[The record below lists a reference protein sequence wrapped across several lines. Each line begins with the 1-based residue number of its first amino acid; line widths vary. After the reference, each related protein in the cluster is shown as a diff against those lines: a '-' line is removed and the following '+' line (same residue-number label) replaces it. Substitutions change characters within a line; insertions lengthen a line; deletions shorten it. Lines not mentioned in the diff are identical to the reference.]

1 MLNGQIVLVTGA
13 SRGIGNAIALTLGGA
28 GATVIGT
35 ATSEEGADN
44 ISKIFSES
52 DILGK
57 GMKLNVTD
65 NDQITSVLKAV
76 TDEYGAV
83 DVLINNAGIT
93 RDNILVRMKEEE
105 WDDIINTNLSS
116 VYRMSKAVLRG
127 MIKKRSGRIISITSV
142 VGAMGN
148 AGQSNYAA
156 AKAGI
161 MGFTK
166 SLAREV
172 GARGITVNAVAP
184 GFIDTDM
191 TSSLADDHKAAL
203 LSQVPIKR
211 LETPEEIA
219 DKLYDD
225 PELHWVVLMVN
236 NITDRYHQ
244 WPMNNRQFLA
254 HIAARYDNVDATHHY
269 EIYQS
274 SGDTAIKIDI
284 GISNVDTDGDTI
296 SDAVLVTNR
305 EYEES
310 KQDTIRN
317 IQLLDPQYLEQFVEE
332 FESLVS
338 DTED

>member
-148 AGQSNYAA
+148 AGQANYSA

-161 MGFTK
+161 IGFTK

-172 GARGITVNAVAP
+172 GARGITVNAIAP
-184 GFIDTDM
+184 GFIETDM
-191 TSSLADDHKAAL
+191 TESLPKDQKEALASQIPMGRLGSVNEIAQAVLFLADESGSYITA
-203 LSQVPIKR
+203 Q
-211 LETPEEIA
+211 T
-219 DKLYDD
+219 
-225 PELHWVVLMVN
+225 LHVN
-236 NITDRYHQ
+236 GGMYT
-244 WPMNNRQFLA
+244 
-254 HIAARYDNVDATHHY
+254 V
-269 EIYQS
+269 
-274 SGDTAIKIDI
+274 
-284 GISNVDTDGDTI
+284 
-296 SDAVLVTNR
+296 
-305 EYEES
+305 
-310 KQDTIRN
+310 
-317 IQLLDPQYLEQFVEE
+317 
-332 FESLVS
+332 
-338 DTED
+338 